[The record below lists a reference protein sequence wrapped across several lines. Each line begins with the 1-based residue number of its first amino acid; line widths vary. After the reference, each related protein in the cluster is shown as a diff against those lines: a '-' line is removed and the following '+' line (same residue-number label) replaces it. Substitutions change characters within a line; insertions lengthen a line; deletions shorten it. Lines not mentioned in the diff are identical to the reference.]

1 MSTQENPAPRL
12 ALTGGTG
19 FVGSHLIEAALTA
32 GYEINAL
39 TRRPQPPRP
48 GLTWIDG
55 DLEHSGALRELVSGA
70 DAVIHA
76 AGLVKALRRRDF
88 QQVNIAGSR
97 ALAEAVSEAAGGDT
111 HFIQLSS
118 LAARQ
123 PHLSDY
129 AGSKRHGEGVIRDA
143 LGDNHP
149 WTVLRPPAVYGPG
162 DVEILKLLRLAGR
175 GYLPM
180 VAPRFARFSMIHV
193 DDLARALIAVIGQ
206 SQCFGGTYELRDASA
221 DGTSMPE
228 MAEMLGD
235 IFGRKVRCI
244 ALPRPILNVAAVAAQ
259 LGGRIR
265 GRPSMLSRQKL
276 RELAH
281 PDWLVSRNP
290 LAEAGLWS
298 PTLPLEAGMRETIDW
313 YREKGLL
320 K

>member
-1 MSTQENPAPRL
+1 MTTEENTAPRL

-19 FVGSHLIEAALTA
+19 FIGRHLIETALTA
-32 GYEINAL
+32 GFEINAL
-39 TRRPQPPRP
+39 TRRPQPERT
-48 GLTWIDG
+48 GITWIDG
-55 DLEHSGALRELVSGA
+55 DLESPEALRDLVGGA

-88 QQVNIAGSR
+88 QQVNIEGSR
-97 ALAEAVSEAAGGDT
+97 AIAEAVRETANGA

-123 PHLSDY
+123 AHLSDY
-129 AGSKRHGEGVIRDA
+129 AGSKHQGEGVIRDA

-180 VAPRFARFSMIHV
+180 AAPRFARFSMIHV

-206 SQCFGGTYELRDASA
+206 SQCFGGTFELRDASA
-221 DGTSMPE
+221 DGISMPE
-228 MAEMLGD
+228 LAEMLAD
-235 IFGRKVRCI
+235 IFGRRVRCI
-244 ALPRPILNVAAVAAQ
+244 ALPRPMLTVAAIAAQ

-298 PTLPLEAGMRETIDW
+298 PTLPLEAGLRETIDW
-313 YREKGLL
+313 YRQKGLL